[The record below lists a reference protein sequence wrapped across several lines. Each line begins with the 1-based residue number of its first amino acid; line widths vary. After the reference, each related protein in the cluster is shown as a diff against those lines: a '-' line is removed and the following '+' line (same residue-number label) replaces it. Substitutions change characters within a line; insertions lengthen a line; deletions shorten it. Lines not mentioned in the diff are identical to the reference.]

1 VSDVEIVHPVPVDAV
16 RGLLTTLTTTFLD
29 DPEAPHFERY
39 VEAWTREWDLVRVWG
54 ARAHDRWVSTLVTED
69 HRLRIPAGPDG
80 THEIVVDGLTAVT
93 VNATHRRRGL
103 LSQMLTASL
112 AEAKDLG
119 RPLSILIA
127 AEWPIYGRFGYAP
140 ATRTTEYTYL
150 PRNRG
155 AAVPA
160 TGRGEVRQVH
170 RTEIADVAADIFE
183 RSRTRAGQIDRDG
196 DWWKRRLGT
205 DGYQVVNHGK
215 APNYVV
221 RYGPDGPD
229 GLLWWSA
236 TRDFDLNGDLG
247 AISVGD
253 LIAASDD
260 AYQDLWA
267 YLSGIDVVSEIKL
280 TFRPE
285 DEPARWLMTDG
296 RALRETYRGDHL
308 WVRLLDV
315 PAALSARGYAHDDRV
330 VLEVVDDD
338 IGRYGQGRFV
348 LDSGMGTCAPTTE
361 SADVELSQRALASI
375 YLGGHSL
382 REQLIAGQIREV
394 TPGAVARVDAMFAT
408 TQTPWTQ
415 TMF

>member
-1 VSDVEIVHPVPVDAV
+1 V
-16 RGLLTTLTTTFLD
+16 
-29 DPEAPHFERY
+29 AP
-39 VEAWTREWDLVRVWG
+39 
-54 ARAHDRWVSTLVTED
+54 
-69 HRLRIPAGPDG
+69 
-80 THEIVVDGLTAVT
+80 
-93 VNATHRRRGL
+93 
-103 LSQMLTASL
+103 
-112 AEAKDLG
+112 
-119 RPLSILIA
+119 
-127 AEWPIYGRFGYAP
+127 
-140 ATRTTEYTYL
+140 
-150 PRNRG
+150 
-155 AAVPA
+155 

-267 YLSGIDVVSEIKL
+267 YLSGIDVVGEVKL
-280 TFRPE
+280 AFRPE
-285 DEPARWLMTDG
+285 DEAARWLMGDG

-315 PAALSARGYAHDDRV
+315 PAALSARGYARADRV

-338 IGRYGQGRFV
+338 IGRYGHGRFA
-348 LDSGMGTCAPTTE
+348 LDSQDGTCTPTTDP
-361 SADVELSQRALASI
+361 ADVELSQRALASI
-375 YLGGHSL
+375 YLGGYSL
-382 REQLIAGQIREV
+382 REQLIAGGVTEL
-394 TPGAVARVDAMFAT
+394 TPGAIERVDAMFAT
-408 TQTPWTQ
+408 TQAPWTQ